1 MGNKTRSVKYA
12 RLFDVVCSGDEER
25 EEKAGRGG
33 DLYYIGVYLVP
44 YLHAVPDYLYLYL
57 LSPLGR

>member
-33 DLYYIGVYLVP
+33 DLSYIGMYLVP
-44 YLHAVPDYLYLYL
+44 YRHAVPDYLYLYL

>member
-33 DLYYIGVYLVP
+33 LSYIGMYLVP